1 MNAIKKLSK
10 EIIRTG
16 KTTEIKKLPLLVFGV
31 LIIFLVTIPALFIA
45 GFSIGMVNFQNPF
58 KAAVDLIEESL

>member
-16 KTTEIKKLPLLVFGV
+16 KKAEIKKLPLLVFGV
-31 LIIFLVTIPALFIA
+31 LIILLVTIPALFVA
-45 GFSIGMVNFQNPF
+45 GFSIGLLNFENPF
-58 KAAVDLIEESL
+58 KTAMQLIGESL

>member
-16 KTTEIKKLPLLVFGV
+16 KNTDIKRLPMLIFCV

-45 GFSIGMVNFQNPF
+45 GFSIGLVNLENPF
-58 KAAVDLIEESL
+58 KTAMQLIEESL

>member
-1 MNAIKKLSK
+1 MSAIKKLSK

-16 KTTEIKKLPLLVFGV
+16 KTTEIKKLPLLFFGV

-45 GFSIGMVNFQNPF
+45 GFSIGLVNLQNPL
-58 KAAVDLIEESL
+58 KAAIELIEELL